1 MNEHDRHLLRHLH
14 KHFGTGP
21 FTARQASES
30 VAPDGAADRPLPK
43 DEHEWTRTLEELV
56 RRELVLAEVGGWR
69 LTAAILQ
76 AASII
81 NI

>member
-1 MNEHDRHLLRHLH
+1 MDERDQHLLRHLH
-14 KHFGTGP
+14 KNFGTRP
-21 FTARQASES
+21 FSTREAAES
-30 VAPDGAADRPLPK
+30 AGTGAGEAEGLPDGEPA
-43 DEHEWTRTLEELV
+43 WTVALEDLL
-56 RRELVLAEVGGWR
+56 RRELVLAEVEGWR